1 MNSLEAL
8 EKFLLL
14 AIRSPGEIPDIPT
27 IAKALKS
34 QSGMAALSVSYT
46 IENDVK
52 KTTPMSLNT
61 LKLAAARQYPGGFKV
76 LNDLRKSAL
85 DSLNSA
91 IKIKANKQT
100 KQERIREKT
109 NDLKLKIDLYRR
121 ANIILLQAIHES
133 LEMLVIVRDTDNKN
147 LRSERAKSSI
157 EKIRS
162 IESLLPKKYD

>member
-1 MNSLEAL
+1 MNSLDAL

-34 QSGMAALSVSYT
+34 QGGMAALSVSYT
-46 IENDVK
+46 IQNDVK

-91 IKIKANKQT
+91 IKIKENKQT
-100 KQERIREKT
+100 RQERTREKT

-133 LEMLVIVRDTDNKN
+133 LEMLVIVRDTGNKN
-147 LRSERAKSSI
+147 LRSERAKSAI